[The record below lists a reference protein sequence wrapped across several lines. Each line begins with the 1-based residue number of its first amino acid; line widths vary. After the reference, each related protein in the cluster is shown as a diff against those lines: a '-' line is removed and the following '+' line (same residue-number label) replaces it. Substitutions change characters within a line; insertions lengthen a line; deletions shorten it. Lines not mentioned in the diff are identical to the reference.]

1 MIIDF
6 KKELEKPEY
15 NFLSENKHLGKNVC
29 LIGLGGSYAY
39 GTTVETSDVDI
50 RGVAINT
57 KEEILLGQDFEQV
70 CNNVTDTTIYSFN
83 KIIKLLTSCNPN
95 VIELLGLKPEHYLY
109 KNKIGELL
117 VENRKLF
124 LSKVAIQSFG
134 GYATAQLR
142 KLDNKAGRLGDEH
155 IQIQYIANSMNNAK
169 YAVQQLIT
177 RLKSGNHFDIFVNDD
192 TLFTD
197 IDLECYPLDDLLRLV
212 TEVTNVKNDY
222 KRLGSRNS
230 KVIEHDKIGK
240 HMMHLF
246 RILSMGIEILE
257 DEEINTYRQSDHDF
271 LMSVRNNS
279 MLDNKG
285 QPTSEF
291 WEVLSD
297 LEKRFDYAKKN
308 TSLPDVPN
316 IAKINELKMLV
327 NEMIINGSI

>member
-1 MIIDF
+1 M
-6 KKELEKPEY
+6 KVT
-15 NFLSENKHLGKNVC
+15 NF
-29 LIGLGGSYAY
+29 
-39 GTTVETSDVDI
+39 
-50 RGVAINT
+50 
-57 KEEILLGQDFEQV
+57 F
-70 CNNVTDTTIYSFN
+70 
-83 KIIKLLTSCNPN
+83 
-95 VIELLGLKPEHYLY
+95 
-109 KNKIGELL
+109 LL

-142 KLDNKAGRLGDEH
+142 RLDNKAGRLGDEH
-155 IQIQYIANSMNNAK
+155 IQIQHIANSMNNAK
-169 YAVQQLIT
+169 YAAQQLIT
-177 RLKSGNHFDIFVNDD
+177 PLKSGNHFDIFVNDD

-230 KVIEHDKIGK
+230 KAIEHDKIGK